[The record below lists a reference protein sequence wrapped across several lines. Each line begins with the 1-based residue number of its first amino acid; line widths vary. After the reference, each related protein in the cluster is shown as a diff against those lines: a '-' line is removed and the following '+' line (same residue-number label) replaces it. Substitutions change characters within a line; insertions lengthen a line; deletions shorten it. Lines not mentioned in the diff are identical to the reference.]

1 MTATHLPW
9 AERTEDWELRLQLW
23 ANETI
28 IHLVHYTTNKWHAV
42 KGRGKGW
49 RLPTFETY
57 LPAHRTCN
65 HPLCNH
71 IRTWLDERVASNSRC
86 VIEKGKRIVII
97 GLFQWCA
104 AARRGGGMPTLTSA
118 SVWQCRRPL
127 CWPDPLYTGTKPS
140 TLLSEYNN
148 KHWPWQPHSVC
159 ITCCCSVSCVVASQR
174 HLPGEMPD
182 VLYVGQSGCPF
193 TSTW

>member
-9 AERTEDWELRLQLW
+9 AQRTEDWELRLQLW

-28 IHLVHYTTNKWHAV
+28 IHLVHYTTNKWHAL

-49 RLPTFETY
+49 RQLTFETY

-71 IRTWLDERVASNSRC
+71 VRTWLDESGASNSRC

-118 SVWQCRRPL
+118 SVWQVRDHCA
-127 CWPDPLYTGTKPS
+127 G
-140 TLLSEYNN
+140 
-148 KHWPWQPHSVC
+148 Q
-159 ITCCCSVSCVVASQR
+159 TCCILVLSHPRCFPNTTTNTDHGNPIRCASPAVALSA
-174 HLPGEMPD
+174 
-182 VLYVGQSGCPF
+182 VL
-193 TSTW
+193 